1 MIEIAIIGIIIALI
15 FDFVNGFNDSANS
28 VATVIGTR
36 VLRPIHA
43 VTILVSYTHLT
54 LPTTPYV

>member
-28 VATVIGTR
+28 VAYGDWYTCFKT
-36 VLRPIHA
+36 
-43 VTILVSYTHLT
+43 TSVS
-54 LPTTPYV
+54 